1 MTVSFVIF
9 TIVYGTVSSILGT
22 YIVRILDKKCKND
35 RHSSDSARLT
45 ESVFLYTKLTTDI
58 SIAYLN
64 EYNSNT
70 KLKNWL

>member
-35 RHSSDSARLT
+35 RHSSDSCL
-45 ESVFLYTKLTTDI
+45 LYTSPSPRDTER
-58 SIAYLN
+58 SRMPSSA
-64 EYNSNT
+64 
-70 KLKNWL
+70 